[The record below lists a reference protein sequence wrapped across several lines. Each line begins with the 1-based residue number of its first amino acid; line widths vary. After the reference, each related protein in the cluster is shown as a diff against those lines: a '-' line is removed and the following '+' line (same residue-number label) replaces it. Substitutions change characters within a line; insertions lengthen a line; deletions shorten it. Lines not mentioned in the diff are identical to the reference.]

1 MKPSRLSRILDE
13 WSEVSSRARRPEAA
27 PRPAVVR
34 NSFPVA
40 TLAGA
45 IVIVL
50 AVVAGGVWLG
60 RHEADGV
67 VGSSQSAVATGPSAA
82 VSTPSAAAS
91 SPSAVTAATA
101 SPPRPTPQPTPQPTV
116 GPCSP
121 NQLSARITLWNGAAG
136 SRGAQVELKNTGAVP
151 CLVEAMDRPQ
161 LVDGHG
167 SVLIDGPAAGPSAS
181 LTVAPGGVLQT
192 LVVDSNYCGPT
203 PTAPV
208 TVRFVLRDGHRITAA
223 PLSPSDATVP
233 PCNGAGAPSWIS
245 MRPWSK

>member
-13 WSEVSSRARRPEAA
+13 WSEVSSRASRPEAA

-101 SPPRPTPQPTPQPTV
+101 SPPRPTPQPTV

-151 CLVEAMDRPQ
+151 CLVEAMDRS
-161 LVDGHG
+161 VDC
-167 SVLIDGPAAGPSAS
+167 SVGRADHWHEN
-181 LTVAPGGVLQT
+181 
-192 LVVDSNYCGPT
+192 DW
-203 PTAPV
+203 
-208 TVRFVLRDGHRITAA
+208 
-223 PLSPSDATVP
+223 
-233 PCNGAGAPSWIS
+233 PCRGANCRRSCE
-245 MRPWSK
+245 KQ